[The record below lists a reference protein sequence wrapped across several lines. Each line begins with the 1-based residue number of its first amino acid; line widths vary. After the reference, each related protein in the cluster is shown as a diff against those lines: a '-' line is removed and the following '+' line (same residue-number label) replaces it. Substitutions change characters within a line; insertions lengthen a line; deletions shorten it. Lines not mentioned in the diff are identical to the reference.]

1 MADGAKVAFVA
12 VLIAIVAATTLH
24 LTESAVTCKSV
35 VSSLTPCATYLIRG
49 GQVPTKCCNGV
60 QSLYKDAN
68 TKEDRQMACRCMEQA
83 SKLVPG
89 INEKYANMLPEK
101 CDVHIPYKITPT
113 FDCSTYVFLIY
124 ACTHS

>member
-1 MADGAKVAFVA
+1 MTGRAKVAFVA
-12 VLIAIVAATTLH
+12 ALIAMVVAMVPRS
-24 LTESAVTCKSV
+24 TESAVTCRLV

-60 QSLYKDAN
+60 KSLYKDAD
-68 TKEDRQMACRCMEQA
+68 TKSDRQMACQCMEQA

-89 INEKYANMLPEK
+89 IKIKYVDDLPEK

-113 FDCSTYVFLIY
+113 FNCST
-124 ACTHS
+124 

>member
-1 MADGAKVAFVA
+1 MAGGAKVAFVVA
-12 VLIAIVAATTLH
+12 LIAMVIAMVPR
-24 LTESAVTCKSV
+24 LTESAVTCRLV

-60 QSLYKDAN
+60 KSLYKDAN
-68 TKEDRQMACRCMEQA
+68 TISDRQMACQCMEQA

-89 INEKYANMLPEK
+89 IKIKYAGDLPEK

-113 FDCSTYVFLIY
+113 FDCST
-124 ACTHS
+124 